1 MGETVADPEGAV
13 AAEEPAEEDE
23 PGFVDWFM
31 GRAEPTKEPVFS
43 SWEATAYGL
52 FGDMAADAVEDDYDL
67 REDLEQARMI
77 TLPEVHVA
85 TVWLNTLVAA
95 VVGVAAVIGLQLTTS
110 MLGIALPAP
119 MNLIV
124 YAVPAIAA
132 GGAYLGG
139 MILPSVVARSRGKRL
154 DWRLPYASNF
164 IAAMAA
170 ANATPEDIFK
180 SLAEQ
185 EEIYGEVSRE
195 AAWIYRD
202 TAVLGKDTLTA
213 LKHAVRRSPSEKWKD
228 FLQGIVSTLTSG
240 GDLKLYFLSRA
251 EDQMKGMRQD
261 QKDFLE
267 GLALLGETY
276 VVVAVA
282 TPLFLIVMMSIMMWI
297 SGRGTNAQGLFLLIV
312 FVLLPVIHTAYAF
325 AIYASKPGG

>member
-1 MGETVADPEGAV
+1 MGETVTEPEEVVADEV
-13 AAEEPAEEDE
+13 EEDE
-23 PGFVDWFM
+23 PGFADWFL
-31 GRAEPTKEPVFS
+31 GRTEPDEKPMFS
-43 SWEATAYGL
+43 SWQATAYGL
-52 FGDMAADAVEDDYDL
+52 LGDAAASAVEEDYDL
-67 REDLEQARMI
+67 RESLQQARMT
-77 TLPEVHVA
+77 TLPEVYVA
-85 TVWLNTLVAA
+85 TVWLNTIVAVAGGAAA
-95 VVGVAAVIGLQLTTS
+95 VVAVQVMTRVLGL
-110 MLGIALPAP
+110 ALPG
-119 MNLIV
+119 MLTMVV
-124 YAVPAIAA
+124 YALPAIAA
-132 GGAYLGG
+132 AGAYLGG
-139 MILPSVVARSRGKRL
+139 MMLPSMKARSRGKRL

-170 ANATPEDIFK
+170 ANATPEAIFK

-185 EEIYGEVSRE
+185 EDIYGEVSRE

-202 TAVLGKDTLTA
+202 TEVLGKDTLSA
-213 LKHAVRRSPSEKWKD
+213 LNAAVHRSPSEKWKD

-297 SGRGTNAQGLFLLIV
+297 SGSGTNAQGLFLLIV
-312 FVLLPVIHTAYAF
+312 FVLLPVIHTAYAM
-325 AIYASKPGG
+325 AIYSSKPGG